1 MAGQERQKSPGIALL
16 LSFVPGLGALYNGE
30 ILKGFSFMG
39 FFAFLIYLLATGKAS
54 GWEPLLAIALG
65 IFYFYTIIDTYLS
78 CKRDANAFGEE
89 KIGSEERAAKDA
101 GDHRP
106 DPFLG
111 ILFLSSGIIFLLLN
125 YNVIQWGTV
134 RRFWPVLFILIGGKL
149 IWNAL
154 KKEA

>member
-1 MAGQERQKSPGIALL
+1 MKKRRRNIESRAAKIPGIALL

-89 KIGSEERAAKDA
+89 KIGSEERATKDLVIS
-101 GDHRP
+101 DRT
-106 DPFLG
+106 PFSG
-111 ILFLSSGIIFLLLN
+111 SFSKAQGSSFF
-125 YNVIQWGTV
+125 YSTTT
-134 RRFWPVLFILIGGKL
+134 
-149 IWNAL
+149 
-154 KKEA
+154 

>member
-39 FFAFLIYLLATGKAS
+39 FFAFLIYLLATGKVS
-54 GWEPLLAIALG
+54 GWEPLLAIVLG
-65 IFYFYTIIDTYLS
+65 IFYFYTIIDSYLS
-78 CKRDANAFGEE
+78 CKRDANAYRQEE
-89 KIGSEERAAKDA
+89 IFVEERAAKA
-101 GDHRP
+101 SGDLRP

-111 ILFLSSGIIFLLLN
+111 ILFLASGIVFLLLN
-125 YNVIQWGTV
+125 FDVIQWGTV

>member
-39 FFAFLIYLLATGKAS
+39 FFAFLIYLLATGKVS
-54 GWEPLLAIALG
+54 GWEPLLEIVLG
-65 IFYFYTIIDTYLS
+65 IFYFYTIIDSYLS
-78 CKRDANAFGEE
+78 CKRDANAYRQEE
-89 KIGSEERAAKDA
+89 IFVEERAAKA
-101 GDHRP
+101 SGDLRP

-111 ILFLSSGIIFLLLN
+111 ILFLASGIVFLLLN
-125 YNVIQWGTV
+125 FDVIQWGTV